1 MSPFYFR
8 KLIRVAAIIITV
20 AFLFNLFAWYKL
32 FVSTKENKRLAE
44 IVSLA
49 DNQRIGGQH
58 ISNISLLLLLN
69 TRLTAPASAAT
80 HQNLQKALVL
90 FEEQHHIL
98 LNKINEPGLPQ
109 NAVVRQLCSDADLHA
124 NTIIRTGKEI
134 ADADLPL
141 LVANNTL
148 YSNQIRAQQ
157 KSLLASL
164 DAITHEYIPQ
174 VIEKEKR
181 IEKINTGKII
191 SLLIALTCLTILV
204 IEPLVRSN
212 KNSLNRLQLAKV
224 ELLHEKKYL
233 SSILNSQ
240 TNYVIRLNQQGNFTF
255 ANPEF
260 LKTFGYTI
268 DELIH
273 TPFFN
278 TIFPKD
284 IQRCNAIAEQ
294 CWQNP
299 GEIFRI
305 LIRKPIKKSKNYLW
319 TEWEFIALFNEDG
332 TVTEIQGIGLDV
344 SDKIQAQQSKEE
356 AIQTLSYAMGYA
368 RMGSWKFNLETLEF
382 IMSAEMKVLLGLTER
397 DPDIIS
403 LNDFISSFVVQDD
416 RAIIAAETKKIFDNK
431 HDINYESAFSY
442 RIITKQGQLRYL
454 FTKGKSM
461 NEQYRFGIAQDVT
474 TQKEAE
480 QALQKS
486 EQQYRLLAEHSED
499 IISVHSSAAVIE
511 YISPSVQTV
520 LGYSAEEVTGKN
532 ILEFVHPGDHNR
544 FTMDAGIPSVD
555 NAALLLLS
563 YRMLHKDGSHI
574 WLESIIKPV
583 RENGKVTKLICT
595 SRNITERKKTEAQK
609 SKLLAEVRQSE
620 ELLRLVID
628 ATPDLIFI
636 KDTSYRHL
644 MVNKAFASLLHLT
657 PEDIIGK
664 NDIELGFTE
673 EQVKGNVTK
682 GIRGFWQDDDDII
695 NTGLMKNIA
704 EETAYMN
711 GELHY
716 FSIVKAPLRNDEG
729 KIWGVLG
736 FAHNITDIKKAEAQK
751 EHLLAEVKQ
760 SEQLLKTV
768 IDATPDWIFI
778 KDSNH
783 RFLMANKA
791 YANSLQLTPEQML
804 GKNDIDLGFAETI
817 VKGDPV
823 NGIRGFWADDDEV
836 INTGKAKYV
845 PEEINIYKGLQQ
857 YFSTTKVP
865 LFDEKEKIWGLL
877 GFSHNITGLKQVE
890 GSLRKKD
897 QLLQAVSEATH
908 QLIGNKNLEEAIGEG
923 VFLLGVK
930 MQVDIISVNKNLYDS
945 NAELTLQQVACWS
958 TPGFEPQD
966 INPPLISSPFSATSR
981 VLETLQQNE
990 IYASLVTELTDEALK
1005 KSYQQRKIKSI
1016 VLIPILVKNV
1026 LWGHIAIKECKSE
1039 RQWTATEFTILHSFA
1054 ATLAAAIE
1062 QRELQHEILHA
1073 KEIAEKASRAKS
1085 EFMANMSHEL
1095 RTPMNGIIGFT
1106 DLVLTT
1112 DLQKAQRGYLQN
1124 VKKSAHG
1131 LLNIIND
1138 ILDFSKIEA
1147 GKLFIDYIPLQL
1159 NELIEEAI
1167 DLLNVKAHEKK
1178 LEVLFWSDP
1187 GLPSIINGDAVR
1199 IRQILVNLLGNAI
1212 KFTEKGE
1219 IFIEL
1224 KQTAGQYEKDG
1235 KKYVGTSI
1243 TVKDS
1248 GIGIAPEKVNK
1259 IFEGFTQADSSTTR
1273 KYGGTGLGLTIS
1285 KSLAELMGGTLTVA
1299 SEIDRGS
1306 VFTLQLTLEVIDDQP
1321 LIKPAN
1327 KPLLQHVLVVDDNET
1342 NRHLM
1347 KGIFEYLQIKCTVA
1361 SSGAEALQYLSGTGK
1376 NYPVFDL
1383 VITDYQMPGM
1393 DGLMLA
1399 RQIAA
1404 KPTNTCNPVVL
1415 MLSSLEK
1422 NMEGYQAERR
1432 GIIKLLSKPVKLQ
1445 ELDKMLSAL
1454 FSKQVMQEPVQVK
1467 NPTIEKMKQ
1476 SATILVAEDEPVNML
1491 LISEVLGKMGLHVLQ
1506 ATNGKEAIAMLA
1518 DNVPDL
1524 IFMDVNMPEMDGF
1537 SATAQLRLLPAPIC
1551 NIPVIAL
1558 TADAMKEDRDRCIES
1573 GMNDYISKPFRLEEL
1588 ENILKTYLVGSTGGE
1603 EPNARGRLSDVS

>member
-1 MSPFYFR
+1 MNPFYFR
-8 KLIRVAAIIITV
+8 KLIRIAVIIITV

-32 FVSTKENKRLAE
+32 YTSSKENKHLAE

-49 DNQRIGGQH
+49 DNQRIGGEH
-58 ISNISLLLLLN
+58 ISNNALLLLLN
-69 TRLTAPASAAT
+69 TSLTVPASAAT
-80 HQNLQKALVL
+80 HQNLQKALAI

-98 LNKINEPGLPQ
+98 LTKINEQGFPK
-109 NAVVRQLCSDADLHA
+109 NAVVRQLCSDADMHA
-124 NTIIRTGKEI
+124 NAIISTGKEI
-134 ADADLPL
+134 ADADQSL
-141 LVANNTL
+141 LVTSNTL
-148 YSNQIRAQQ
+148 YTNQIRVQQ

-191 SLLIALTCLTILV
+191 SLLIGLTCLTILV
-204 IEPLVRSN
+204 IEPLLRSN

-224 ELLHEKKYL
+224 ELQHEKKYL

-240 TNYVIRLNQQGNFTF
+240 TNYVIRFNLQGNFTF

-260 LKTFGYTI
+260 LKTFGYDL

-273 TPFFN
+273 TPFYN

-284 IQRCNAIAEQ
+284 IQRCTEIAEQ

-305 LIRKPIKKSKNYLW
+305 LIRKPIKKNKKYLW
-319 TEWEFIALFNEDG
+319 TEWEFIALFNDDG

-368 RMGSWKFNLETLEF
+368 RMGSWKYNMETREF
-382 IMSAEMKVLLGLTER
+382 IMSAEMKALIGLTDK

-403 LNDFISSFVVQDD
+403 MEDFVCNYVVPED
-416 RAIIAAETKKIFDNK
+416 ILHVAAETEKILRNK
-431 HDINYESAFSY
+431 HDKNYESSFSY
-442 RIITKQGQLRYL
+442 RITTKQGQIRYL
-454 FTKGKSM
+454 FTKGRQM
-461 NEQYRFGIAQDVT
+461 NEQFRFGIAQDIT
-474 TQKEAE
+474 MHKEAE
-480 QALQKS
+480 QALLKS

-499 IISVHSSAAVIE
+499 IISVHSPTAVIE

-520 LGYSAEEVTGKN
+520 LGYTADEVTGKN
-532 ILEFVHPGDHNR
+532 IMEFVHPEDHSK
-544 FTMDAGIPSVD
+544 FTSSDDTVSVH
-555 NAALLLLS
+555 NSSMLLLR
-563 YRMLHKDGSHI
+563 YRMLHKNGSHI

-583 RENGKVTKLICT
+583 KEKEEVSKLICT

-609 SKLLAEVRQSE
+609 NMLLAEMKKSE
-620 ELLRLVID
+620 ELLRSVID

-644 MVNKAFASLLHLT
+644 MVNKAYAGLVHLT

-673 EQVKGNVTK
+673 EQVKGNTTK
-682 GIRGFWQDDDDII
+682 SIRGFWQDDYDVI
-695 NTGLMKNIA
+695 NTGRIKHIA

-751 EHLLAEVKQ
+751 EHLLSEVRQ

-791 YANSLQLTPEQML
+791 YANSLQLTIEQIL
-804 GKNDIDLGFAETI
+804 GKDDIDLGFAEI
-817 VKGDPV
+817 AVKGDPAKGV
-823 NGIRGFWADDDEV
+823 RGFWADDDEV
-836 INTGKAKYV
+836 IKTGKAKYV
-845 PEEINIYKGLQQ
+845 PEEMNIHNGVQH

-865 LFDEKEKIWGLL
+865 LYDEKGKIWGLL

-890 GSLRKKD
+890 GDLRKKD

-908 QLIGNKNLEEAIGEG
+908 QLISNKNLEEALGEG
-923 VFLLGVK
+923 LFLLGVK
-930 MQVDIISVNKNLYDS
+930 MQVDIISVYKNLYKAAGEITIQKIAS
-945 NAELTLQQVACWS
+945 WNTTGSATEGSGQ
-958 TPGFEPQD
+958 E
-966 INPPLISSPFSATSR
+966 ISFPFSATSTA
-981 VLETLQQNE
+981 LQTLRRNE
-990 IYASLVTELTDEALK
+990 IYASLVNELTDEELK
-1005 KSYQQRKIKSI
+1005 KSYCQKNVKSI
-1016 VLIPILVKNV
+1016 VLIPIFVKTL
-1026 LWGHIAIKECKSE
+1026 LWGHIAIKESKSE

-1054 ATLAAAIE
+1054 ATLAASIE
-1062 QRELQHEILHA
+1062 QRDLQHEILHA

-1131 LLNIIND
+1131 LLGIIND

-1147 GKLFIDYIPLQL
+1147 GKLFIDNTTFQL

-1187 GLPSIINGDAVR
+1187 GLPSVINGDSVR

-1224 KQTAGQYEKDG
+1224 KQTTAKYDRDN
-1235 KKYVGTSI
+1235 KKYVGIGI

-1248 GIGIAPEKVNK
+1248 GIGIAPEKINK

-1299 SEIDRGS
+1299 SQIDRGS
-1306 VFTLQLTLEVIDDQP
+1306 VFTLQLTLEVIDEQP
-1321 LIKPAN
+1321 LIKPAI

-1347 KGIFEYLQIKCTVA
+1347 KGIFDYLQINCTLA
-1361 SSGAEALQYLSGTGK
+1361 SSGAEALQYLSDTGK
-1376 NYPVFDL
+1376 PAFDL
-1383 VITDYQMPGM
+1383 VITDYQMPEM

-1399 RQIAA
+1399 NQIAA
-1404 KPTNTCNPVVL
+1404 KSTNTFNPVVV

-1432 GIIKLLSKPVKLQ
+1432 GIIKLLSKPIKLQ
-1445 ELDKMLSAL
+1445 ALDKMLSAL
-1454 FSKQVMQEPVQVK
+1454 FSKQAIEEVVQFK
-1467 NPTIEKMKQ
+1467 KPTIEKMKQ
-1476 SATILVAEDEPVNML
+1476 SATILVVEDEPVNML
-1491 LISEVLGKMGLHVLQ
+1491 LISEILGKMGLHVLQ
-1506 ATNGKEAIAMLA
+1506 ATNGKKAIAMLA
-1518 DNVPDL
+1518 DTVPDL
-1524 IFMDVNMPEMDGF
+1524 IFMDINMPEMDGF
-1537 SATAQLRLLPAPIC
+1537 SATAQLRLLPHPIC
-1551 NIPVIAL
+1551 KIPVIAL
-1558 TADAMKEDRDRCIES
+1558 TADAMKEDRDRCMEA

-1588 ENILKTYLVGSTGGE
+1588 ENILKMYLAAPPGGGE
-1603 EPNARGRLSDVS
+1603 SGAHGQLSGMS